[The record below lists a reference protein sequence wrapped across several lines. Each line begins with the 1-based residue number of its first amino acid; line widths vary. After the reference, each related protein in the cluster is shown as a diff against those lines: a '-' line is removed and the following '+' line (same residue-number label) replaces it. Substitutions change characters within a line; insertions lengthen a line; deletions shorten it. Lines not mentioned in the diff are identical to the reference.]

1 VVKIKTNIKFKMA
14 IVSRKLIFIAFLVI
28 SLLLFFGSCRRDD
41 PDYIA
46 QRDREKIL
54 EYLEE
59 HELEYEELESG
70 VFVVIE
76 TEGTGG
82 YPSENSTVKLD
93 YTGTLLNGDIF
104 DSGEGQTIYLPGAVE
119 GFSIGIRQFNRGGEG
134 KFLIP
139 SALGYGSY
147 AQGSI
152 PRNSVLI
159 FDVKLIDFN

>member
-1 VVKIKTNIKFKMA
+1 MA
-14 IVSRKLIFIAFLVI
+14 INSRNLIYSA
-28 SLLLFFGSCRRDD
+28 SLLLSMVLVFGSCRRDD
-41 PDYIA
+41 PEYIA

-59 HELEYEELESG
+59 NELDYQEVESG

-76 TEGTGG
+76 EEGTGSH
-82 YPSENSTVKLD
+82 PAENSNVKLN
-93 YTGTLLNGDIF
+93 YTGYLLNGDVF
-104 DSGEGQTIYLPGAVE
+104 DSGEGVSLYLPGTVQ
-119 GFSIGIRQFNRGGEG
+119 GFSIGIRQFRRSG
-134 KFLIP
+134 KGKILIP

-159 FDVKLIDFN
+159 FDVKIIDFN